1 MLDILKELD
10 SRIEPLRNSAEA
22 AKKHKV
28 LSEETREADVSLLTF
43 DAGNLRNEILKRSKE
58 AEKFQEKKVLLEA
71 ESRKAE
77 EASEFAKKEL
87 AKMDEQL
94 DALQK
99 KLVVTSA
106 ETEKWEGRRL
116 LSLEK
121 RRNADQ
127 LIERSR
133 FELATTET
141 ELAVLSE
148 KLETAREK
156 QQLSEIE
163 YEKTRVEMDGISQ
176 ILKRSVKETEKE
188 IDELKSAY
196 IDRLN
201 EEATIR
207 NDLKH
212 AEERL

>member
-1 MLDILKELD
+1 M
-10 SRIEPLRNSAEA
+10 R
-22 AKKHKV
+22 
-28 LSEETREADVSLLTF
+28 
-43 DAGNLRNEILKRSKE
+43 GNLRNEILKRSKE
-58 AEKFQEKKVLLEA
+58 AEKFQEKKALLEA

-94 DALQK
+94 DTLQK

-133 FELATTET
+133 FELATTEN
-141 ELAVLSE
+141 ELSS
-148 KLETAREK
+148 TFG
-156 QQLSEIE
+156 
-163 YEKTRVEMDGISQ
+163 KTWRQ
-176 ILKRSVKETEKE
+176 PVKNSNCQK
-188 IDELKSAY
+188 
-196 IDRLN
+196 
-201 EEATIR
+201 
-207 NDLKH
+207 
-212 AEERL
+212 